1 MPPWL
6 GASMRGGEHRQAATL
21 KNGQND
27 TRTLVRNARL
37 SGAIAPEAIQL
48 SNTVT
53 ARESPAVQWLLD

>member
-1 MPPWL
+1 
-6 GASMRGGEHRQAATL
+6 MRGGEHRQAATL